1 MKRIG
6 TERSMYTETI
16 KHLWALRK
24 LNKAL
29 IEGLKLAI
37 FLLEKE
43 EELTEARR
51 RSMVKTLEELIA
63 QSEEV
68 YRQTAIQR

>member
-1 MKRIG
+1 
-6 TERSMYTETI
+6 MYTETI

-37 FLLEKE
+37 FVLEKE
-43 EELTEARR
+43 EKLTEERR
-51 RSMVKTLEELIA
+51 CSMVKTLEELIA

-68 YRQTAIQR
+68 YRETAIKR

>member
-1 MKRIG
+1 MCS
-6 TERSMYTETI
+6 ESI

-43 EELTEARR
+43 EELPKTER
-51 RSMVKTLEELIA
+51 RSMVTTLEGLIV

-68 YRQTAIQR
+68 YRATAIQR

>member
-1 MKRIG
+1 MC
-6 TERSMYTETI
+6 SETI

-37 FLLEKE
+37 FVLEKE
-43 EELTEARR
+43 EELTEERR
-51 RSMVKTLEELIA
+51 RSMIETLEDLIA

-68 YRQTAIQR
+68 YRQTATKR

>member
-6 TERSMYTETI
+6 TWRAMHTNAI

-51 RSMVKTLEELIA
+51 RSMIETLENLIT
-63 QSEEV
+63 QSEEA
-68 YRQTAIQR
+68 YRKTATGR

>member
-1 MKRIG
+1 
-6 TERSMYTETI
+6 MYTETI

-43 EELTEARR
+43 EELTEARK
-51 RSMVKTLEELIA
+51 RSMIETLESLIT
-63 QSEEV
+63 QSEEA
-68 YRQTAIQR
+68 YRQTATKR

>member
-1 MKRIG
+1 MKCVGIWR
-6 TERSMYTETI
+6 TMYTETI

-29 IEGLKLAI
+29 MEGLKLAI

-43 EELTEARR
+43 EELTEERR
-51 RSMVKTLEELIA
+51 RSMIETLENLIT
-63 QSEEV
+63 QSEEA
-68 YRQTAIQR
+68 YRQTATKR

>member
-1 MKRIG
+1 
-6 TERSMYTETI
+6 MYTETI

>member
-1 MKRIG
+1 
-6 TERSMYTETI
+6 MYTETI

-37 FLLEKE
+37 FVLEKE
-43 EELTEARR
+43 EKLTEERR

-68 YRQTAIQR
+68 YRETAIKR